1 MNTRGF
7 IESSSI
13 ILREIGEGIKALD
26 AREVEGLVDAIRAA
40 DRIFCIG
47 AGRSGILLQSFCM
60 RLNHLGFKAYCIGGI
75 PCPPAGYGDLVIA
88 SSGSGSTASVV
99 AISKKARELGA
110 KIAAIT
116 SSRQNEIA
124 AIADQVLL
132 IDAPS
137 DLTNDGRRSRQ
148 PMRTLFEQTAFL
160 ACETIIVILM
170 SRCTVSETEMAGRHA
185 NLE

>member
-1 MNTRGF
+1 MNARGF

-13 ILREIGEGIKALD
+13 ILREIDEGIKALD
-26 AREVEGLVDAIRAA
+26 TKETEALADAISAA
-40 DRIFCIG
+40 GRIFCIG

-75 PCPPAGYGDLVIA
+75 PCPPARYGDLLIA

-99 AISKKARELGA
+99 AISKKAHELGA
-110 KIAAIT
+110 RIAAIT
-116 SSRQNEIA
+116 SSRRNEIA
-124 AIADQVLL
+124 TMADLVLL

-137 DLTNDGRRSRQ
+137 DLRNDGRRSRQ
-148 PMRTLFEQTAFL
+148 PMRTLFEQIAFI
-160 ACETIIVILM
+160 ACETIIAILM
-170 SRCTVSETEMAGRHA
+170 ERCTVSEREMAGRHA